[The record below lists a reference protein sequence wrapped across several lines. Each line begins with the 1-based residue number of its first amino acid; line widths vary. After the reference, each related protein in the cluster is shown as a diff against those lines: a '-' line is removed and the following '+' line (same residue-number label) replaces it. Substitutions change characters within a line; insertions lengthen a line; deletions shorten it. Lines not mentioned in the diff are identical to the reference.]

1 MPIDISVLNR
11 EGNQLFREWKEKVR
25 KHNKYLVKN
34 KYYKERKMDLWNQE
48 LNEINDYY
56 RKTLKSLESEKK
68 KELFEL
74 KKIAKEAEQK
84 KKEAEQNAKEERSRK
99 RRINKEKTRS
109 ELAKKVPRRSSRIAA
124 KKKTRCPN
132 GTRRNKKSGNC
143 EKKTAH
149 TRKRC
154 PNGTRKNKKSGKC
167 VNTSK

>member
-1 MPIDISVLNR
+1 M
-11 EGNQLFREWKEKVR
+11 
-25 KHNKYLVKN
+25 
-34 KYYKERKMDLWNQE
+34 
-48 LNEINDYY
+48 
-56 RKTLKSLESEKK
+56 T
-68 KELFEL
+68 KELQLPGSIDGIDFDSIHSIRQLQQLDADCEQLIKKIIGVQAKTNERVESIKDVRFEL